1 MARHDHSVDTP
12 VEAPER
18 RVYVIDDDRNIRK
31 SLEFLL
37 GTSGISVQAFD
48 SATAFID
55 HLLRLLPAPIL
66 LDVRMPGIDGMQLLK
81 ILKDRGIDWPVVMIT
96 AFGEVAVA
104 VRAMQLGSIDFLEKP
119 IKPDVL
125 EHLLDKAFAT
135 ISASAAKQQGQNDA
149 REQIRK
155 LSQREREV
163 MQILM
168 EGAVN
173 KVAAHQLGLS
183 ARTVEMHRANAL
195 TKLDLRSIAQVIKLF
210 QAAEFLTP

>member
-55 HLLRLLPAPIL
+55 QLLRLLPAPIL

-125 EHLLDKAFAT
+125 EHLLDKAFAA

-149 REQIRK
+149 RELIRK